1 MLETFKVVT
10 GCDNDTL
17 AQYYIDKAVPNIKEY
32 TKRNTNTVNTM
43 LKTYVIDIA
52 VSYYNVKGAEGLQ
65 SQSYSGVSE
74 HYLQDIP
81 DSIKHNLRAY
91 RHFIREEEL
100 KP

>member
-1 MLETFKVVT
+1 MLETFKLLT
-10 GCDNDTL
+10 GCDNDVL
-17 AQYYIDKAVPNIKEY
+17 AKYYIDKAVQNIKDY
-32 TKRNTNTVNTM
+32 TKRNTNTVKTM
-43 LKTYVIDIA
+43 LKTYVIDLA

-81 DSIKHNLRAY
+81 ESIKHNLRAY